1 MIKSVRGKLFAGI
14 VGLIALFV
22 LLSWALNWGLL
33 DGYYR
38 SVKRGSLV
46 NAYLK
51 IRKLYQGD
59 AERLLLELETLER
72 REGFHILMVDP
83 WLSVKYDTANG
94 RPIPPAWQRPT
105 AHRVRRGDRPRHG
118 GGLCYP

>member
-22 LLSWALNWGLL
+22 LVSWILNWGML
-33 DGYYR
+33 DEYYR

-46 NAYLK
+46 NAYLR

-59 AERLLLELETLER
+59 AGSLLLELETMER
-72 REGFHILMVDP
+72 REGFHIVVVDP
-83 WLSVKYDTANG
+83 WLSVKYDTVPG
-94 RPIPPAWQRPT
+94 RRAPRRADLPTDSHAPA
-105 AHRVRRGDRPRHG
+105 AIDG
-118 GGLCYP
+118 